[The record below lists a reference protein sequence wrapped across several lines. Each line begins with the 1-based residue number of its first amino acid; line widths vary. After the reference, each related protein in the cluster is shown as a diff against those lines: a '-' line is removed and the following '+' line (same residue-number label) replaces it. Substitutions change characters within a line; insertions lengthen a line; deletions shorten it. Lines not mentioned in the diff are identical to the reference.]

1 MEAQRLAVS
10 RYLNSLEFELVGQ
23 FEEVESGKDDSR
35 PELKKAIQL
44 AKRTKAILV
53 IAKLDRLS
61 RNAAFLL
68 NLQEAGIDFV
78 ACDCPNADK
87 FSIGI
92 LALMAQRE
100 RELISARTK
109 AGLEIAKARGIKLG
123 NPLFQRALEKAR
135 RTIQSRKIAFNQE
148 VMKAIEEIQETGI
161 STLEKIADC
170 LNKRGMVTPRGK
182 SFTPTAVKRIRDFSR
197 KN

>member
-1 MEAQRLAVS
+1 MEAQHLAVS
-10 RYLNSLEFELVGQ
+10 RYLSSLDFELVGQ
-23 FEEVESGKDDSR
+23 FEEVESGKNNSR

-44 AKRTKAILV
+44 AKRTKSILV

-109 AGLEIAKARGIKLG
+109 AGLEVAKARGVKLG
-123 NPLFQRALEKAR
+123 NPMFQSALLKAR
-135 RTIQSRKIAFNQE
+135 RTIQSRKTAFNQE
-148 VMKAIEEIQETGI
+148 VMKAIEEIQGTAI
-161 STLEKIADC
+161 STLAGVADC
-170 LNKRGMVTPRGK
+170 LNKRGIKTPRGK
-182 SFTPTAVKRIRDFSR
+182 SFTATAVKRVIDYHQ
-197 KN
+197 K

>member
-1 MEAQRLAVS
+1 
-10 RYLNSLEFELVGQ
+10 
-23 FEEVESGKDDSR
+23 
-35 PELKKAIQL
+35 
-44 AKRTKAILV
+44 
-53 IAKLDRLS
+53 
-61 RNAAFLL
+61 L

-109 AGLEIAKARGIKLG
+109 AGLEVAKARGVKLG
-123 NPLFQRALEKAR
+123 NPHFKSALEKAR
-135 RTIQSRKIAFNQE
+135 QSVASRKTAFNQE

-161 STLEKIADC
+161 STLAGVADC
-170 LNKRGMVTPRGK
+170 LNKRGIFTPRGK
-182 SFTPTAVKRIRDFSR
+182 SFTATAVKRIRDFSR